1 MILLGR
7 GCIALCSFATHF
19 HALWIGP
26 WGNLRIPSALLLTG
40 FMGFLSARTA
50 KEAAEDADWVTHT
63 YAVKAALEDTLRHVV
78 NIETGARTFDST
90 GEDAFL
96 EPYVNGEQVIAQD
109 RDMLRHLTADNR
121 AQQMRLDLLE
131 PQITAKLGIAKK
143 LVATRRET
151 GAVAPTAVFY
161 RIQALEGHSWPWR
174 PASPSR
180 PV

>member
-1 MILLGR
+1 MGQFEDSAIETTLLRWVTAGV
-7 GCIALCSFATHF
+7 A
-19 HALWIGP
+19 
-26 WGNLRIPSALLLTG
+26 SALLLTG